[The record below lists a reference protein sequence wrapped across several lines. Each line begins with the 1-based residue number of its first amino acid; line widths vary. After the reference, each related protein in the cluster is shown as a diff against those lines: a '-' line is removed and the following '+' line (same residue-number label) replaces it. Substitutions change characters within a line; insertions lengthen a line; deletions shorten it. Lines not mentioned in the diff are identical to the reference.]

1 MRATAIGVLAFLFT
15 ASPGAGQQAPAGN
28 QASAMKV
35 FASGADVTAMIEKAK
50 RERKPDQAIHV
61 QPILQ
66 LAPYTANLEY
76 RVAGVMANASAHDAS
91 AELFYVIDGA
101 GTLVTGGTLRDE
113 KRTNATNR
121 TGPAIDG
128 GTERRVAKGD
138 FAVVPEGTP
147 HWFIKID
154 GTLVMMSLHLP
165 RTAGQST
172 SR

>member
-1 MRATAIGVLAFLFT
+1 MKAF
-15 ASPGAGQQAPAGN
+15 S
-28 QASAMKV
+28 
-35 FASGADVTAMIEKAK
+35 SGADVTAMIDRAK
-50 RERKPDQAIHV
+50 RERKPDQAIFV

-76 RVAGVMANASAHDAS
+76 RVAGVMANASAHEAA

-113 KRTNATNR
+113 KRTNPTNR
-121 TGPAIDG
+121 MGTAIDG
-128 GTERRVAKGD
+128 GTERRIAKGD
-138 FAVVPEGTP
+138 YIVVPEGTP

-165 RTAGQST
+165 RSAGQTT